1 MNMSTRAMICV
12 DWYGHDHFELFY
24 RHCDGY
30 PTGLGIELIDAMLKY
45 DSIEEV
51 LNNVSAEP
59 SDRCIENVEDA
70 FLKVQ
75 SDLEWIYVIRN
86 AAKSDTMSLQVYK
99 TSCPYTK
106 RNFVWPVWFG
116 YKKYIVRKRA
126 LWAMLV
132 IEMTA
137 SNTLHALHEF
147 EKAGAAASSEKLE
160 HAPSKKK
167 SKDKPPT
174 NSQKTRSTAT
184 TQEELA
190 RYVACVFAPTDV
202 VEVRQL
208 PSGKSTWHQAG
219 KLAEAAESLVQDNQ
233 LGQHIYVG
241 ANPRRARGGTRS
253 KDVACTRCLFV
264 DFDKIGIDVARDRW
278 CNAGLPTPTI
288 TIASGHGVHAYWRL
302 SEPITDMAL
311 WSKLQKGLITLL
323 DSDPAIHDPARIMRL
338 PGFTN
343 HKEPVAACQII
354 NDDSA
359 RRYTLKT
366 LMPLLNSEIRK
377 SQERV
382 PFQGANGS
390 ATKSKKSF
398 RDNTSTVKIAKLTAA
413 KWLGVTKG
421 GRNHKAF
428 QNAAYL
434 LKNLGLTEEQAW
446 PILQHWNCKNKPP
459 LPEWELR
466 QALRNANIY
475 SRHPVNN
482 KVAG

>member
-1 MNMSTRAMICV
+1 MSTRAMICV

-30 PTGLGIELIDAMLKY
+30 PTGLGMELIDAMLKHN
-45 DSIEEV
+45 SIEEIPTAV
-51 LNNVSAEP
+51 CAEP
-59 SDRCIENVEDA
+59 VNRFINEVEDA

-86 AAKSDTMSLQVYK
+86 AAKPDSMSLEIYK
-99 TSCPYTK
+99 TSCPYTR
-106 RNFVWPVWFG
+106 RNFVWPVWFS

-147 EKAGAAASSEKLE
+147 EKAEPVPEAVKSEPAMDKE
-160 HAPSKKK
+160 ESQ
-167 SKDKPPT
+167 SKPPANKPNT
-174 NSQKTRSTAT
+174 SNSTAT

-190 RYVACVFAPTDV
+190 RYVACVFAPMDV
-202 VEVRQL
+202 VEVRRL

-219 KLAEAAESLVQDNQ
+219 KLAEAAESFVQDNQ
-233 LGQHIYVG
+233 REQHIYVG

-253 KDVACTRCLFV
+253 KDVACARCLFV

-278 CNAGLPTPTI
+278 RNAGLPTPTI

-302 SEPITDMAL
+302 TEPITDMAL

-343 HKEPVAACQII
+343 HKEPVAACRIIDDDQAQIY
-354 NDDSA
+354 D
-359 RRYTLKT
+359 LKY

-377 SQERV
+377 SQERAR
-382 PFQGANGS
+382 FQATNGS
-390 ATKSKKSF
+390 ATQSKKSF
-398 RDNTSTVKIAKLTAA
+398 RDDASAVKIAKLTAA
-413 KWLGVTKG
+413 KWPGVTKG

-428 QNAAYL
+428 QNSAYL

-446 PILQHWNCKNKPP
+446 PIMRHWNCKNKPP

-475 SRHPVNN
+475 GRHPVNN